1 MAKQLFRQEAV
12 DAQRDRFLGELTA
25 ARPLPLWAFTIAAV
39 LIACAVIS
47 IAVWGQYTRRERV
60 TGYLASVAGAVPL
73 LISDP
78 GQVTSIDVVEGATV
92 KAGDPI
98 ADVTIDRT
106 LSSAA
111 ESSTKVLAELQQRQA
126 MLAQE
131 VTQTQALGDEQVRQS
146 HQREINLKVEIA
158 DADAEI
164 ALQKRRLDSVKET
177 AKRYEN
183 LISQHYVSDVALQS
197 RRDEVT
203 DQEIKLQAL
212 VRERASLQRDLS
224 QAQLEQPSNTLK
236 TQTAIDQLQRQI
248 SELRQSSAEESVL
261 GKTVIRS
268 PVTGIVTNIA
278 VAKGQV
284 VGSNAPLATILPSN
298 SDLHAELLVPTRAIG
313 FIHPGQE
320 VQLRY
325 EAFPYE
331 RFGQYRGVIESVGN
345 SAWVAGER
353 LGPLTLSEP
362 VYRIIVKLDR
372 QTVSA
377 NDQELLLRPGM
388 LVGADLL
395 MERRSLLEWLFQPL
409 LQLKMR
415 MTR

>member
-1 MAKQLFRQEAV
+1 MARQLFRQEAV

-39 LIACAVIS
+39 VIACAVIA

-73 LISDP
+73 LISEP
-78 GQVTSIDVVEGATV
+78 GQVTAIDAVEGAEV

-98 ADVTIDRT
+98 AEVTIDRT

-126 MLAQE
+126 MLAEE
-131 VTQTQALGDEQVRQS
+131 VAQTKALGDEQTRQS
-146 HQREINLKVEIA
+146 RQRETNLKIEIA

-183 LISQHYVSDVALQS
+183 LTNQHYVSDVALQQ

-212 VRERASLQRDLS
+212 VRERAGLERDLS
-224 QAQLEQPSNTLK
+224 QAQLEQPSTALK
-236 TQTAIDQLQRQI
+236 TQTAIDQLRRQI
-248 SELRQSSAEESVL
+248 SELRQSSAEETVL

-268 PVTGIVTNIA
+268 PVAGTVTNIA
-278 VAKGQV
+278 VARGQV
-284 VGSNAPLATILPSN
+284 VGANAPLATILPRD

-313 FIHPGQE
+313 FIHPGQD

-331 RFGQYRGVIESVGN
+331 RFGQYRGVIESVGS
-345 SAWVAGER
+345 SAWVAGEH

-362 VYRIIVKLDR
+362 VYRIVVKLDR

-377 NDQELLLRPGM
+377 NGQELALRSGM

-395 MERRSLLEWLFQPL
+395 MERRTLLEWLFQPL

>member
-1 MAKQLFRQEAV
+1 MTRQLFRQEAV

-39 LIACAVIS
+39 VIASAVIA
-47 IAVWGQYTRRERV
+47 IAIWGQYTRRERV

-73 LISDP
+73 LISEP
-78 GQVTSIDVVEGATV
+78 GQVTSIDVVEGAAV

-98 ADVTIDRT
+98 ANVTIDRT

-111 ESSTKVLAELQQRQA
+111 ESSSKVLVELQQRQT

-131 VTQTQALGDEQVRQS
+131 VDQTKALGTEQVRQS

-164 ALQKRRLDSVKET
+164 TLQKRRLDSAKET
-177 AKRYEN
+177 YKRYEN
-183 LISQHYVSDVALQS
+183 LLNQHYVSDVAVQS
-197 RRDEVT
+197 RRDDVT

-224 QAQLEQPSNTLK
+224 QAALEQPSSALK
-236 TQTAIDQLQRQI
+236 TQTAVDQLQRQI
-248 SELRQSSAEESVL
+248 SELRQSSAEETTL
-261 GKTVIRS
+261 GKTVIRA
-268 PVTGIVTNIA
+268 PVAGTVTNIA

-284 VGSNAPLATILPSN
+284 VGSNAPLATILPSD

-313 FIHPGQE
+313 FIHTGQE

-331 RFGQYRGVIESVGN
+331 RFGQYHGVIESVGN
-345 SAWVAGER
+345 SAWVTGEH

-377 NDQELLLRPGM
+377 NGQDLTLRPGM

-395 MERRSLLEWLFQPL
+395 MERRTLLEWLFQPL

-415 MTR
+415 MSR

>member
-25 ARPLPLWAFTIAAV
+25 ARPLPLWAFTVAAV
-39 LIACAVIS
+39 AIACAVIA

-60 TGYLASVAGAVPL
+60 SGYLASEAGAVPL
-73 LISDP
+73 LISEP
-78 GQVTSIDVVEGATV
+78 GQVTSIDVTEGQVV
-92 KAGDPI
+92 KAGQVI
-98 ADVTIDRT
+98 ARVTIDRT

-111 ESSTKVLAELQQRQA
+111 ESSSEVMAELKQRQQI
-126 MLAQE
+126 LADE
-131 VTQTQALGDEQVRQS
+131 ITQTEALGDEQAKQSAQRQA
-146 HQREINLKVEIA
+146 NLRTEIA
-158 DADAEI
+158 EADAEI
-164 ALQKRRLDSVKET
+164 ALQKKRLASVKET
-177 AKRYEN
+177 EARYEN
-183 LISQHYVSDVALQS
+183 LTQQHYVSDVALQQ

-212 VRERASLQRDLS
+212 VRERAGLDRDLS
-224 QAQLEQPSNTLK
+224 QAQLETPTNALK
-236 TQTAIDQLQRQI
+236 IRTQVEQLKSQM

-261 GKTVIRS
+261 GDTVIHA
-268 PVTGIVTNIA
+268 PMDGTITNIA
-278 VAKGQV
+278 VARGQV
-284 VGSNAPLATILPSN
+284 VGTATPLATLLPSD

-313 FIHPGQE
+313 FVHPGQS

-331 RFGQYRGVIESVGN
+331 RFGQYQGTVESVGS
-345 SAWVAGER
+345 SAWITGEK

-362 VYRIIVKLDR
+362 VYRIIVKLER
-372 QTVSA
+372 QTVAA
-377 NDQELLLRPGM
+377 NGQSLALRPGM

-415 MTR
+415 MQ